1 MRIKNYIF
9 LSSILAIFSNAYA
22 FEENGWDISNA
33 NAWRLVQDRSSQIGQ
48 ESSSKLLTIEEAIV
62 HRSASYTDNKNF
74 VNSYTFSVGC
84 SISSKTPIYRLRFS
98 GLDISLNSLNNG
110 YAFARFLVDEKQEIS
125 LRGKI
130 SGSSIIN
137 FYPFTESQEKA
148 ISNIFLQLREG
159 SVLKIA
165 LLQGETMEPKV
176 YEIPLNGF
184 SALSENVIKD
194 CNTLHSF
201 ANASGKSFK
210 YLDDYLSLEPK
221 NAAPEGYTLM
231 PKEEDDTKA
240 HNPVITTK
248 EEVKEEAQNIENK
261 KIEEKP
267 KVHTFEPDGGIAS
280 IGPDGMPIGVNDKK
294 EETNTITDDNEV
306 KDKSL
311 EFDGE
316 GNPIFN

>member
-9 LSSILAIFSNAYA
+9 LSSILALFSTAHA
-22 FEENGWDISNA
+22 FEANGWDVSNA

-48 ESSSKLLTIEEAIV
+48 NSSSKLLTIEEAV
-62 HRSASYTDNKNF
+62 SHRSATYTDNKDF

-110 YAFARFLVDEKQEIS
+110 YAFARFLVDEKQEVS

-130 SGSSIIN
+130 SGSSIVT

-165 LLQGETMEPKV
+165 LLQGESIEPRV

-184 SALSENVIKD
+184 APLSENVIKD

-201 ANASGKSFK
+201 AKASGKSFK
-210 YLDDYLSLEPK
+210 YLEDYLSLEPK

-231 PKEEDDTKA
+231 PKEEDENPSY
-240 HNPVITTK
+240 NPVIAKKDEVKVETPKVEPKK
-248 EEVKEEAQNIENK
+248 EEKS
-261 KIEEKP
+261 

-280 IGPDGMPIGVNDKK
+280 IGPDGMPIGVDDKK
-294 EETNTITDDNEV
+294 DDTDNTMEDNEV